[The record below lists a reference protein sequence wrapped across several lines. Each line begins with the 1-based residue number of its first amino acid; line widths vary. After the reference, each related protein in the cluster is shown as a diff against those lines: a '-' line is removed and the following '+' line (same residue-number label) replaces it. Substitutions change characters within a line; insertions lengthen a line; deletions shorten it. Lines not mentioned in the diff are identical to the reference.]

1 MECKCDKKLWA
12 AVILG
17 ASLIAFG
24 FIMKSAVNNFIN
36 KDRKVTVKGL
46 SEREEPANLITWS
59 FSTSVTG
66 DDLPSLNRKMDRTRE
81 AVIAFLAQN
90 GLPAEAIRFYPPDVD
105 DRLNNRWS
113 NDALPYNYKITTSF
127 NVSSSEIDKV
137 RELITKQGDLIS
149 QGISLNYSY
158 VNYDYTGFQDLK
170 QEMIEE
176 AVANARTT
184 ADQFVKNYGSS
195 LGKIITADQGT
206 FSISSKDDD
215 PSMMKIR
222 GVATITYALED

>member
-12 AVILG
+12 ALILG

-24 FIMKSAVNNFIN
+24 FIMKSAVNNYIN

-66 DDLPSLNRKMDRTRE
+66 DDLPSLNRRMDRTRDN
-81 AVIAFLAQN
+81 VIAFLAQN

-127 NVSSSEIDKV
+127 NVTSSEIDKV
-137 RELITKQGDLIS
+137 RELITK
-149 QGISLNYSY
+149 
-158 VNYDYTGFQDLK
+158 
-170 QEMIEE
+170 
-176 AVANARTT
+176 
-184 ADQFVKNYGSS
+184 
-195 LGKIITADQGT
+195 
-206 FSISSKDDD
+206 
-215 PSMMKIR
+215 
-222 GVATITYALED
+222 

>member
-24 FIMKSAVNNFIN
+24 FILKSAVNNYIN

-66 DDLPSLNRKMDRTRE
+66 DDLPSLNRRMDRTRDN
-81 AVIAFLAQN
+81 VIAFLAQN

-113 NDALPYNYKITTSF
+113 NDALPYNYKITTTF
-127 NVSSSEIDKV
+127 NVTSSEIDKV

-149 QGISLNYSY
+149 QGISLNYSS

-176 AVANARTT
+176 AVANARAT
-184 ADQFVKNYGSS
+184 ADQFVKNYGSK

-206 FSISSKDDD
+206 FSIYSKDDD

-222 GVATITYALED
+222 GVATITYSLED

>member
-24 FIMKSAVNNFIN
+24 FIMKSAVNNYIN

-66 DDLPSLNRKMDRTRE
+66 DDLPSLNRRMSSTRDR
-81 AVIAFLAQN
+81 VLVFLCQN
-90 GLPAEAIRFYPPDVD
+90 GLPADAIRYYPPDVD

-113 NDALPYNYKITTSF
+113 NESLPYNYKITTSF
-127 NVSSSEIDKV
+127 NVTSSQIDKV

-158 VNYDYTGFQDLK
+158 INYDYTGFQDLK

-184 ADQFVKNYGSS
+184 ADQFVKNYGSK

>member
-1 MECKCDKKLWA
+1 MKCNKVLWA
-12 AVILG
+12 SIILG
-17 ASLIAFG
+17 ASLIVFG
-24 FIMKSAVNNFIN
+24 FIIKSAVGNYID

-66 DDLPSLNRKMDRTRE
+66 DDLPSLNRKMSQTRDRVVT
-81 AVIAFLAQN
+81 FLLQN
-90 GLPAEAIRFYPPDVD
+90 GLPNDAVRFYPPDVD

-127 NVSSSEIDKV
+127 NVTSSEIEKV
-137 RELITKQGDLIS
+137 KELITKQGDLIS

-176 AVANARTT
+176 AVANARKT
-184 ADQFVKNYGSS
+184 ADQFVANYGST
-195 LGKIITADQGT
+195 LGKIITADQGQ